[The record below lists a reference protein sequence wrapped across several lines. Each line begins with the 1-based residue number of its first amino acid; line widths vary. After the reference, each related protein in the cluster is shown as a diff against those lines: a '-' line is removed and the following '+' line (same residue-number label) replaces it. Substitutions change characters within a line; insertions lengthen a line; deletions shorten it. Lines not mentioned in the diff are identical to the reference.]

1 VRTTTVALLPS
12 LMDPLGGFVH
22 LLSGALGHFVDGA
35 RGDIEGVLRRY
46 LFRTVDTTAVQPRPL
61 TDNPGLR
68 RLNLGLAVA
77 CDLLLTAVLLIASL
91 RGIFERTGYRARYSL
106 KVMLPRLL
114 LAIVLVHFSLP
125 LLAMALDLDNALCAV
140 ALSLGDELQVD
151 GLPWSPVIGPSAV
164 AHMSVGQDLF
174 HAVFAVAVVIA
185 LVILVLA
192 YVVRH
197 ALLCVLIVVAPL
209 AALCTVLPDT
219 RGHARGWMR
228 LFTVTVAMQPV
239 QLIVLRVA
247 EVIAVDAGG
256 GLVQS
261 LYALATLFLMLK
273 VPGALNVAAHL
284 ETKAETIGHRL
295 ERSVHHAVHHGH
307 TTRRRA

>member
-1 VRTTTVALLPS
+1 VPAATVALLPP
-12 LMDPLGGFVH
+12 LLDPLGGFVH

-35 RGDIEGVLRRY
+35 RTDIEKVLQRY
-46 LFRTVDTTAVQPRPL
+46 LFRTVDTAAPQPRPL

-68 RLNLGLAVA
+68 RLNLGLVVA
-77 CDLLLTAVLLIASL
+77 CDLLLTAVLLAACL
-91 RGIFERTGYRARYSL
+91 RGVFERTGYRARYSL

-140 ALSLGDELQVD
+140 ALSLGDELHVD
-151 GLPWSPVIGPSAV
+151 GLPWSPVIGAPAV
-164 AHMSVGQDLF
+164 TRMSLGQDLF

-197 ALLCVLIVVAPL
+197 ALLCVLIVLAPL

-228 LFTVTVAMQPV
+228 LFSVTVLMQPV

-247 EVIAVDAGG
+247 TVIAVDEGG

-295 ERSVHHAVHHGH
+295 ERSVHRAVHRGH
-307 TTRRRA
+307 TTRRSA

>member
-1 VRTTTVALLPS
+1 
-12 LMDPLGGFVH
+12 
-22 LLSGALGHFVDGA
+22 
-35 RGDIEGVLRRY
+35 VLQRY
-46 LFRTVDTTAVQPRPL
+46 LFRTVDTAAPGARAL

-68 RLNLGLAVA
+68 RLNLGLVVA
-77 CDLLLTAVLLIASL
+77 ADLLLTAVLLVACL
-91 RGIFERTGYRARYSL
+91 RGVFERTGLRARYSL
-106 KVMLPRLL
+106 KVVMPRLL
-114 LAIVLVHFSLP
+114 LAVVLVHFSMP

-140 ALSLGDELQVD
+140 AQSLGDELRVD
-151 GLPWSPVIGPSAV
+151 GLPWSPVIGAPAV
-164 AHMSVGQDLF
+164 TRMSLGQDLF
-174 HAVFAVAVVIA
+174 HAIFAVAVVIG

-209 AALCTVLPDT
+209 AGLCTVLPDT
-219 RGHARGWMR
+219 RGYARGWMR
-228 LFTVTVAMQPV
+228 LLSVTVLMQPV

-247 EVIAVDAGG
+247 EVVAIDAGG
-256 GLVQS
+256 GVVQS

-284 ETKAETIGHRL
+284 ETKAETYAHRL
-295 ERSVHHAVHHGH
+295 ERSVLRAVHHGH